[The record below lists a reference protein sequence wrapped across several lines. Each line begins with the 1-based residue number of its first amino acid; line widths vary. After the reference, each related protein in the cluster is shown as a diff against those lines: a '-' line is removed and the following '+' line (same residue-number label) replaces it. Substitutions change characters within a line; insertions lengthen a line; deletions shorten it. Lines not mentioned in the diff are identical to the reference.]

1 MKNCAQPVLKIGIPV
16 LNRGDLLRRLVDSVD
31 VDAEILVVVNS
42 IGAVDPSVED
52 TAGMLE
58 AQDRPGV
65 RVRVERIAGNLGVA
79 GSWNLILDR
88 FGGDCVIS
96 NSDIEFAPGFLRQAM
111 VRIDLGRDIV
121 MHHLWAASCFYVTAE
136 FPATLGWFDENIYP
150 AYHEDQEIN
159 MRSAALD
166 IRRAIVSGVSE
177 NGIFHGLS
185 QTRKNASEAVQTYIR
200 KAKAR
205 SCDYLTRRWGPTPAR
220 GTDRP
225 VKSHP
230 FDDPTLHPADW
241 TLDLDARRTVAALC
255 KEVTGFDCPIVYH
268 RTKGGLSKCS

>member
-1 MKNCAQPVLKIGIPV
+1 MKIGIPV

-31 VDAEILVVVNS
+31 VEAEILVVVNS

-52 TAGMLE
+52 AAGALE
-58 AQDRPGV
+58 NQERAGV

-96 NSDIEFAPGFLRQAM
+96 NSDIEFAPGVLRQAM
-111 VRIDLGRDIV
+111 EKIDLARDV
-121 MHHLWAASCFYVTAE
+121 VVHHLWAASCFYVTAA

-150 AYHEDQEIN
+150 AYHEDQEISL
-159 MRSAALD
+159 RSAALGV
-166 IRRAIVSGVSE
+166 RRVLVPGIHKDGIV
-177 NGIFHGLS
+177 HGGS

-200 KAKAR
+200 KAKAL
-205 SCDYLTRRWGPTPAR
+205 SGAYLRRRWGALPPP
-220 GTDRP
+220 GTNQP
-225 VKSHP
+225 EKQHP
-230 FDDPTLHPADW
+230 FDNPLRHPADW

-255 KEVTGFDCPIVYH
+255 QEVTGFDCPIVYH
-268 RTKGGLSKCS
+268 RAKGGLA